1 MLNLPIELVNKTCSY
16 LEQPEWAALRL
27 SCRSLY
33 AKSLD
38 AFADR
43 YFKSI
48 CFIATSEGIRQLEE
62 LTNNE
67 TIRVRVRHLWM
78 IPTVFEGHHGWS
90 LDDFYFSPYRGPMSY
105 LRASRL
111 RDSRLS
117 ENDDVLVARYAT
129 YQAIKA
135 DNLALLESNTFGSR
149 LHACFA
155 SFRNLESVGLKH
167 YATDFLLDIRQTE
180 VRCLGLQ
187 ELKNQVQ
194 YVSHR
199 STFDRLRRH
208 QVAKVNSLA
217 LSRMIQGL
225 NKSNPKITKLSTC
238 GANCCGSTSPILPL
252 TREQYDSLLPKL
264 EDLEK
269 LHICICYTE
278 DDLNCTPNS
287 ITYIDLLISVAP
299 RLKRL
304 VFSQW
309 YRGPRDLEARYFSE
323 LSQSI
328 SFTRLKELH
337 LHWIQIRLES
347 FKSFLN
353 TTKGTMVSLSLDL
366 VTLQPSALPSTDY
379 GPTCWRLLWDFLQAE
394 MSLKRCYMGQL
405 GYQRRKV
412 MIQGPDELA
421 ELTYTATYNA
431 DVNGICFKD
440 WIGQLKPI
448 VSEELDLPV
457 RRYPGLQS
465 TKPPKA
471 TEPFPNTHC
480 QNYLLC
486 LDGAHLLH
494 TFEYASDP
502 SDPSDPAD

>member
-67 TIRVRVRHLWM
+67 TIRERVRQLWM

-90 LDDFYFSPYRGPMSY
+90 LDQFCNSPYREPLSH
-105 LRASRL
+105 LR
-111 RDSRLS
+111 

-135 DNLALLESNTFGSR
+135 DNLALLESDTFGSR

-155 SFRNLESVGLKH
+155 SLRNLESVGLTH
-167 YATDFLLDIRQTE
+167 YATAFLLDIRQTE

-187 ELKNQVQ
+187 KLKNQVQ
-194 YVSHR
+194 YVHQH
-199 STFDRLRRH
+199 STFNRLRWH
-208 QVAKVNSLA
+208 QAGKVNSLA
-217 LSRMIQGL
+217 LSRMLQGL
-225 NKSNPKITKLSTC
+225 HNSNPKITTLNTC

-269 LHICICYTE
+269 LHICICYAE
-278 DDLNCTPNS
+278 DDLNYTPNS

-309 YRGPRDLEARYFSE
+309 YRAPRDLEARYFSE

-328 SFTRLKELH
+328 RFTRLKELH

-366 VTLQPSALPSTDY
+366 VSLQPSALPSTDY

-405 GYQRRKV
+405 GYRRRKV

-421 ELTYTATYNA
+421 EPTYTATFNA
-431 DVNGICFKD
+431 DVNGICFND

-448 VSEELDLPV
+448 VSEKLDFTI
-457 RRYPGLQS
+457 RRYPGLQP

-471 TEPFPNTHC
+471 TEPFPNTHF
-480 QNYLLC
+480 QNYFLRM
-486 LDGAHLLH
+486 DGMHLLQ
-494 TFEYASDP
+494 TLKYTSDAP
-502 SDPSDPAD
+502 DPAD